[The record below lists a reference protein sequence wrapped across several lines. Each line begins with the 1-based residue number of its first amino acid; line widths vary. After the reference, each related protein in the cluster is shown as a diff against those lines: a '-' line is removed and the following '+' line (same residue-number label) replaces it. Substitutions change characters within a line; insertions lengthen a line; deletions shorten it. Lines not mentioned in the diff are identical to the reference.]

1 MFSQKTMGKPNIAK
15 LMEAMSNPS
24 EDVDDEDESVVE
36 SDGEPQ
42 FNLIEPPVKTV
53 GKRPAKQTRAPRKR
67 VAKVKLDPNGERVFP
82 NISSD
87 EELIYRNKIGNII

>member
-1 MFSQKTMGKPNIAK
+1 MGKPSSSK
-15 LMEAMSNPS
+15 LMEAMSANNYS
-24 EDVDDEDESVVE
+24 EEVEDEDESVVE

-42 FNLIEPPVKTV
+42 LNLIEPPNKVQP
-53 GKRPAKQTRAPRKR
+53 KRPAKQTRAPRKR

-87 EELIYRNKIGNII
+87 EELIYRNKIGNIL